1 MLTPAQKKVRHELE
15 ELQINGRLHQHEN
28 NLPQPIEHSQTNTT
42 SNFRFIVITLI
53 LVSCLI
59 VIISLLNRKM
69 TESHQDILNYLT
81 KAQALNRQSERML
94 DNHIDNVHLEISRQP
109 LSEMEAIRVK
119 QDELLLQAMDLK
131 APASFKDHQNDFI
144 EEMDQRL
151 TIFTLLEVN
160 PANRTQLNKYLI
172 ELRIKQE
179 LQRESLL
186 VALERAN
193 IKHAQEADG
202 TIKYWINDD
211 TFQYK

>member
-1 MLTPAQKKVRHELE
+1 MLTPAQKKVRQELE

-42 SNFRFIVITLI
+42 SNFRYIVITVI

-59 VIISLLNRKM
+59 VVISLLNSKM
-69 TESHQDILNYLT
+69 TENHQDILNYLS
-81 KAQALNRQSERML
+81 KAQALNNQSERMM
-94 DNHIDNVHLEISRQP
+94 DDHIDNIHMEFSRKAH
-109 LSEMEAIRVK
+109 SELEAIKLK
-119 QDELLLQAMDLK
+119 QAELLLQAMDLK
-131 APASFKDHQNDFI
+131 APASFKDHQDDFI
-144 EEMDQRL
+144 KEMDQRL
-151 TIFTLLEVN
+151 TIFTLLEAN

-186 VALERAN
+186 LALERAN